1 MARTLGKLSAVA
13 VEKQTKPGRHSD
25 GGGLYLNVSSTGS
38 KSWLFMWV
46 KGGRRREMGLGP
58 YPAVSLKAAREKA
71 VDCRRLIA
79 EGRDPISERDKQV
92 GKTFGE
98 CADLY
103 IASMQRNWRNEKHR
117 KQWQMTLTVYCEK
130 IRDRPI
136 SMISTEDVL
145 SVLTPIWN
153 TKNETASRLRGRMEL
168 VLDFATTKG
177 WRAGDNPAR
186 WRGHLKSILP
196 ARTKL
201 SRGHHAAMNYQ
212 EVPAFMERL
221 SELQAMAARALEFT
235 ILNAARTSE
244 VLNATWDE
252 IDLDNGLWT
261 IPAHR
266 MKAAEEHVIPLSKAA
281 LGILRPL
288 SEAQLSQYVFPGQK
302 SGKPLSSMAMEML
315 LRRMKVRNATVH
327 GFRSSF
333 RDWCGDETSFPRE
346 VAEAALAHKVG
357 SEVERAYRRG
367 KAIEKRRQLMEVW
380 ASYCCETKEKNV
392 VPLVAREAQK

>member
-1 MARTLGKLSAVA
+1 MVRTLGKLSAVA
-13 VEKQTKPGRHSD
+13 VEKVSKPGRHSD
-25 GGGLYLNVSSTGS
+25 GGGLYLNVSQTGS

-46 KGGRRREMGLGP
+46 RAGKRREMGQGP

-71 VDCRRLIA
+71 ADCRRIVA
-79 EGRDPISERDKQV
+79 EGRDPIIERDRHV

-103 IASMQRNWRNEKHR
+103 IASMERNWRNEKHR
-117 KQWQMTLTVYCEK
+117 KQWRQTLTVYCQK
-130 IRDRPI
+130 IRERPV
-136 SMISTEDVL
+136 SLISTDDVL

-153 TKNETASRLRGRMEL
+153 EKNETASRLRGRMEL

-196 ARTKL
+196 PRTKL

-212 EVPAFMERL
+212 QVPEFMERL
-221 SELQAMAARALEFT
+221 RGLQAMAARALEFT

-261 IPAHR
+261 IPASR
-266 MKAAEEHVIPLSKAA
+266 MKAAEEHVVPLSDAA
-281 LGILRPL
+281 LDSAG
-288 SEAQLSQYVFPGQK
+288 
-302 SGKPLSSMAMEML
+302 SG
-315 LRRMKVRNATVH
+315 
-327 GFRSSF
+327 
-333 RDWCGDETSFPRE
+333 
-346 VAEAALAHKVG
+346 
-357 SEVERAYRRG
+357 YRRSCG
-367 KAIEKRRQLMEVW
+367 Q
-380 ASYCCETKEKNV
+380 
-392 VPLVAREAQK
+392 Q

>member
-1 MARTLGKLSAVA
+1 MARTLGKLSAIA

-46 KGGRRREMGLGP
+46 RGGKRREMGQGP

-71 VDCRRLIA
+71 ADCRRIVA
-79 EGRDPISERDKQV
+79 EGHDPIIERDRKV

-98 CADLY
+98 CADIY
-103 IASMQRNWRNEKHR
+103 ITSMERNWRNEKHR
-117 KQWQMTLTVYCEK
+117 KQWRQTLTVYCER
-130 IRDRPI
+130 IRERPV
-136 SMISTEDVL
+136 STISTDDVL

-153 TKNETASRLRGRMEL
+153 VKNETASRLRGRMEL
-168 VLDFATTKG
+168 VLDFAKTKG
-177 WRAGDNPAR
+177 WREGDNPAR

-201 SRGHHAAMNYQ
+201 SRGHHAAMAYQ
-212 EVPAFMERL
+212 KVPEFMERL
-221 SELQAMAARALEFT
+221 SGLQAMAARALEFT

-252 IDLDNGLWT
+252 IDLDTGSWT

-266 MKAAEEHVIPLSKAA
+266 MKAAEEHVVPLSGAA
-281 LGILRPL
+281 LEILRPL
-288 SEAQLSQYVFPGQK
+288 SVARLSQYVFPGQK
-302 SGKPLSSMAMEML
+302 PGKPLSGMAMEML
-315 LRRMKVRNATVH
+315 LRRMKVENATVH

-357 SEVERAYRRG
+357 NAVERSYRRG
-367 KAIEKRRQLMEVW
+367 KAIEKRRALMELW
-380 ASYCCETKEKNV
+380 SHFCCSTDNSKI
-392 VPLVAREAQK
+392 VPLVSGRN